1 MLHAILLVLL
11 SIVFLIVGI
20 LAKTFTFWKGKGIPY
35 LSFFEYIRAVR
46 DNFTGELNKVAL
58 RNYKRYG
65 RIYGSYQGLIPS
77 LVVSDPDVLRE
88 ICVKD
93 FKSFVNKSDDKV
105 SGNTLWDQ
113 MVLHQQNEEWKNT
126 RSSLSPMFT
135 TAKLKSMVP
144 KMTKTM
150 DRFTKLLLTKLNTR
164 QPANLCQLLEKSA
177 MDLYTSLIFDLDID
191 SHVDTEH
198 PMLKCYSGFL
208 SAPGGWRLLM
218 MTTLPRLFK
227 AFRVEFPNKGDSQY
241 ALDFTKHLIER
252 RLRENEKHDDA
263 LQMYMDTK
271 MQQNGKGG
279 VQLSESAMNDISA
292 QCMCLFIAGSDSIAL
307 TVTCAAYSL
316 ALHPD
321 IQEAVINEVDAAA
334 SIFIYVK
341 HTRARLLFF
350 FTGRTAPDH
359 KRLSYLRPFLSQ
371 RLYPKPDEATYE
383 SLRSMVLLDAVVS
396 ETLRMYSPTSVLTR
410 ICSRST
416 TIAGVRFTPGMRVE
430 IPAHAMHYDPEFF
443 PEPESFKP
451 ERFLP
456 EHKDSINTYTY
467 LPFGVGP
474 RSCIGMRMGMVQV
487 KYILYRLLQNVT
499 FEPCAETQ
507 VPLSFAKGKV
517 LLEPNPPIQ
526 LKIVPRARR
535 QSSGSS
541 NTPTA
546 QG

>member
-1 MLHAILLVLL
+1 MFHAILLVLL

-113 MVLHQQNEEWKNT
+113 MVLHQQNEEWKHT

-227 AFRVEFPNKGDSQY
+227 AFRVEFPDKGDSQY

-321 IQEAVINEVDAAA
+321 IQEAVIKEVDAA
-334 SIFIYVK
+334 
-341 HTRARLLFF
+341 
-350 FTGRTAPDH
+350 
-359 KRLSYLRPFLSQ
+359 
-371 RLYPKPDEATYE
+371 DEATYE

-410 ICSRST
+410 ICSQST

-443 PEPESFKP
+443 PEPEIFKP

-517 LLEPNPPIQ
+517 LLEPDPPIQ
-526 LKIVPRARR
+526 LKIVPRARC

-541 NTPTA
+541 NSPTA

>member
-1 MLHAILLVLL
+1 
-11 SIVFLIVGI
+11 
-20 LAKTFTFWKGKGIPY
+20 
-35 LSFFEYIRAVR
+35 
-46 DNFTGELNKVAL
+46 
-58 RNYKRYG
+58 
-65 RIYGSYQGLIPS
+65 
-77 LVVSDPDVLRE
+77 
-88 ICVKD
+88 
-93 FKSFVNKSDDKV
+93 
-105 SGNTLWDQ
+105 
-113 MVLHQQNEEWKNT
+113 
-126 RSSLSPMFT
+126 
-135 TAKLKSMVP
+135 
-144 KMTKTM
+144 
-150 DRFTKLLLTKLNTR
+150 
-164 QPANLCQLLEKSA
+164 
-177 MDLYTSLIFDLDID
+177 
-191 SHVDTEH
+191 
-198 PMLKCYSGFL
+198 
-208 SAPGGWRLLM
+208 M

-227 AFRVEFPNKGDSQY
+227 AFRVEFPDKGDSQY

-321 IQEAVINEVDAAA
+321 IQEAVIKEVDAA
-334 SIFIYVK
+334 
-341 HTRARLLFF
+341 
-350 FTGRTAPDH
+350 
-359 KRLSYLRPFLSQ
+359 
-371 RLYPKPDEATYE
+371 DEATYE

-410 ICSRST
+410 ICSQST

-443 PEPESFKP
+443 PEPEIFKP

-517 LLEPNPPIQ
+517 LLEPDPPIQ
-526 LKIVPRARR
+526 LKIVPRARC

-541 NTPTA
+541 NSPTA

>member
-11 SIVFLIVGI
+11 SIVFLIVG
-20 LAKTFTFWKGKGIPY
+20 
-35 LSFFEYIRAVR
+35 
-46 DNFTGELNKVAL
+46 
-58 RNYKRYG
+58 
-65 RIYGSYQGLIPS
+65 
-77 LVVSDPDVLRE
+77 
-88 ICVKD
+88 
-93 FKSFVNKSDDKV
+93 
-105 SGNTLWDQ
+105 
-113 MVLHQQNEEWKNT
+113 
-126 RSSLSPMFT
+126 
-135 TAKLKSMVP
+135 
-144 KMTKTM
+144 
-150 DRFTKLLLTKLNTR
+150 
-164 QPANLCQLLEKSA
+164 LLEKSA

-252 RLRENEKHDDA
+252 RLRENE
-263 LQMYMDTK
+263 
-271 MQQNGKGG
+271 
-279 VQLSESAMNDISA
+279 
-292 QCMCLFIAGSDSIAL
+292 
-307 TVTCAAYSL
+307 
-316 ALHPD
+316 
-321 IQEAVINEVDAAA
+321 
-334 SIFIYVK
+334 
-341 HTRARLLFF
+341 
-350 FTGRTAPDH
+350 
-359 KRLSYLRPFLSQ
+359 
-371 RLYPKPDEATYE
+371 DEATYE

-507 VPLSFAKGKV
+507 A
-517 LLEPNPPIQ
+517 
-526 LKIVPRARR
+526 
-535 QSSGSS
+535 SSMSRIS
-541 NTPTA
+541 RSR
-546 QG
+546 

>member
-20 LAKTFTFWKGKGIPY
+20 LTKTFTFWKGKGIPY

-65 RIYGSYQGLIPS
+65 RLYGSYQGLIPS
-77 LVVSDPDVLRE
+77 LVVADPDVLRE

-105 SGNTLWDQ
+105 SGNSLWDQ

-150 DRFTKLLLTKLNTR
+150 DRFTKLLLAKLNTR

-252 RLRENEKHDDA
+252 RLRANEKHDDA

-316 ALHPD
+316 ALHPG
-321 IQEAVINEVDAAA
+321 IQEAVIKEVDAA
-334 SIFIYVK
+334 
-341 HTRARLLFF
+341 
-350 FTGRTAPDH
+350 
-359 KRLSYLRPFLSQ
+359 
-371 RLYPKPDEATYE
+371 DEATYE

-410 ICSRST
+410 ICSQST

-517 LLEPNPPIQ
+517 LLEPDPPIQ
-526 LKIVPRARR
+526 LKIVPRARC

-541 NTPTA
+541 NNPTA